1 MCSAAPRT
9 FNKLWKF
16 PKHKY
21 PCWTASR
28 TPCSRDQ
35 GDEWIISIRGGV
47 QKKRFFWEIF
57 PKCGWVGWLIPKQ
70 GPTPSKSPRKLPF
83 STRISTFVFP
93 NLAKTLGW
101 VGKHIWERSPP
112 NQFFFFGRL
121 PLYHRMWTFSHYMTT
136 LPSTF
141 NAKTPWI
148 NLISEK
154 SWVSSSPPL
163 PSVNIEQVTA
173 AYPISLASQ
182 PPIQP
187 IQPYFGTKSIQN
199 IMW

>member
-70 GPTPSKSPRKLPF
+70 DPNPSKHPHTTPKITILDPNF
-83 STRISTFVFP
+83 TFRFP
-93 NLAKTLGW
+93 KSHKNPGVCGW
-101 VGKHIWERSPP
+101 ENRFRETYPKNGFI
-112 NQFFFFGRL
+112 FGRL
-121 PLYHRMWTFSHYMTT
+121 PLTQRSKIFWFLKKKKLKEHWSHVCCA
-136 LPSTF
+136 S
-141 NAKTPWI
+141 K
-148 NLISEK
+148 LIWFFLLNPNVGATQLVER
-154 SWVSSSPPL
+154 
-163 PSVNIEQVTA
+163 IQVTVSDIVQA
-173 AYPISLASQ
+173 VVFTLV
-182 PPIQP
+182 
-187 IQPYFGTKSIQN
+187 
-199 IMW
+199 